1 MKTIYTIICLLY
13 MVSCINA
20 GEVWVVSQKG
30 LSDDRQPK
38 KVVWVV
44 TQKPSKVSKV
54 CECSNQCV
62 CGCNQGK
69 ECDCNQSGHNADM
82 NRDRN
87 PDKMSG
93 FEIIRPQPDRI
104 ATCNKGTLSHV
115 RTIEPYTSQ
124 PCVTGY

>member
-1 MKTIYTIICLLY
+1 

-20 GEVWVVSQKG
+20 DVWVVSQKG

-54 CECSNQCV
+54 CSCSKECV

-69 ECDCNQSGHNADM
+69 ECD
-82 NRDRN
+82 
-87 PDKMSG
+87 
-93 FEIIRPQPDRI
+93 
-104 ATCNKGTLSHV
+104 CNKGTLSHV

>member
-20 GEVWVVSQKG
+20 DVWVVSQKG

-54 CECSNQCV
+54 CSCSKECV
-62 CGCNQGK
+62 CGCNRGK
-69 ECDCNQSGHNADM
+69 ECDCDKPKPQS
-82 NRDRN
+82 
-87 PDKMSG
+87 
-93 FEIIRPQPDRI
+93 QYRI
-104 ATCNKGTLSHV
+104 
-115 RTIEPYTSQ
+115 
-124 PCVTGY
+124 VTPAEAWSCTVGNG

>member
-1 MKTIYTIICLLY
+1 MKTIYTILCLLY
-13 MVSCINA
+13 TIPCINA
-20 GEVWVVSQKG
+20 GEVWVVTA
-30 LSDDRQPK
+30 RPN
-38 KVVWVV
+38 VWAI

-54 CECSNQCV
+54 CSCSKECV

-93 FEIIRPQPDRI
+93 FEIIRTQPDRI